1 MKLTKINY
9 VSAVFIGV
17 SALVMYFILGI
28 FQLILVSQDPT
39 LVALMGS
46 VSNMQVLVY
55 TPIIGGVV
63 AYLFTLVM
71 ILVYNVVA
79 GKFPISW
86 EIKK

>member
-17 SALVMYFILGI
+17 SAIVMYFILGV

-39 LVALMGS
+39 LIALMGS
-46 VSNMQVLVY
+46 VSNMQILVY
-55 TPIIGGVV
+55 TPVIGGVV
-63 AYLFTLVM
+63 AYVFTLIM

-79 GKFPISW
+79 KKYPVSW
-86 EIKK
+86 NVKK

>member
-1 MKLTKINY
+1 MKLTNINY

-28 FQLILVSQDPT
+28 LQLILVAQDPT

-46 VSNMQVLVY
+46 VSKVQILVY
-55 TPIIGGVV
+55 TPLIGGVV
-63 AYLFTLVM
+63 AYLFTLLM

-79 GKFPISW
+79 RKYPVSW
-86 EIKK
+86 IVAK

>member
-17 SALVMYFILGI
+17 SAIVMYFILGV

-39 LVALMGS
+39 LIALMGS
-46 VSNMQVLVY
+46 LSKVQILVY
-55 TPIIGGVV
+55 TPLIGGIV
-63 AYLFTLVM
+63 AYIFTLIM

-79 GKFPISW
+79 KRYPITWNLGK
-86 EIKK
+86 

>member
-17 SALVMYFILGI
+17 SVLVMYFIMAVL
-28 FQLILVSQDPT
+28 QLVLASQNL
-39 LVALMGS
+39 LVASMLGQIS
-46 VSNMQVLVY
+46 KVQLLVY

-79 GKFPISW
+79 RKFPISW

>member
-9 VSAVFIGV
+9 VSAVFIGA
-17 SALVMYFILGI
+17 SALVMYFILGV

-46 VSNMQVLVY
+46 VSKVQILIY

-63 AYLFTLVM
+63 AYLFTLLM

-79 GKFPISW
+79 KKFPISW
-86 EIKK
+86 DVKK

>member
-63 AYLFTLVM
+63 AYLFTLLM

-79 GKFPISW
+79 RKFPISW

>member
-9 VSAVFIGV
+9 VSAVFIGA
-17 SALVMYFILGI
+17 SALVMYFILGV

-46 VSNMQVLVY
+46 VSNLQVLVY
-55 TPIIGGVV
+55 TPLIGGVV
-63 AYLFTLVM
+63 AYVFTLVM

-79 GKFPISW
+79 KKFPISW
-86 EIKK
+86 NIKK